1 MKARSQK
8 SKVRSQ
14 KERYFLL
21 KPAFV
26 FCWLLIISY
35 PSLVISQDIH
45 FSHFNFSPLNQN
57 PANTNLF
64 NGDYRFVGNYK
75 NQWPTVPVKFNT
87 FSASAEMNFVTLS
100 NNDRVGGGLL
110 FYFDRVGDSRFTSL
124 NTALSFSYTY
134 NFGKRSEHALVY
146 GIQFGVANRSFNYA
160 NLNFDNQWNGDAF
173 DANIPANEQY
183 SNTRINYFDLG
194 TGLAYRWDKNER
206 TNVTFGFSVMHLN
219 QPRQT
224 FYTDNTV
231 KLNPRFT
238 LHTRGQVKVSK
249 RVDIVPEA
257 MWQMQDTKQEFV
269 FGAHAKYYMPVKIPH
284 NIALNAG
291 AYGRVT
297 DAFWL
302 FAGMDF
308 DNLQVNL
315 SYDINLTGLR
325 AASRYNGGIEVSVI
339 YILAKVKNIS
349 KPVCPSFL

>member
-1 MKARSQK
+1 M
-8 SKVRSQ
+8 
-14 KERYFLL
+14 L
-21 KPAFV
+21 K
-26 FCWLLIISY
+26 WLLLFATFICHLSI
-35 PSLVISQDIH
+35 VHSQDIH

-64 NGDYRFVGNYK
+64 NADYRFVANYK

-110 FYFDRVGDSRFTSL
+110 FYFDRVGDSRFTTL

-134 NFGKRSEHALVY
+134 NFGKRSEYALVY
-146 GIQFGVANRSFNYA
+146 GIQFGMANKSFNYA
-160 NLNFDNQWNGDAF
+160 NLNFDNQWNGDVF
-173 DANIPANEQY
+173 NANIPADESY
-183 SNTRINYFDLG
+183 SNTHINYFDLG

-206 TNVTFGFSVMHLN
+206 TNVTVGFSVMHLN

-224 FYTDNTV
+224 FYTDNSV

-238 LHTRGQVKVSK
+238 LHTRGQVKVAK

-269 FGAHAKYYMPVKIPH
+269 LGAHAKYYMPVKIPH
-284 NIALNAG
+284 TIALNIG
-291 AYGRVT
+291 AYGRIV
-297 DAFWL
+297 DAGWL
-302 FAGMDF
+302 FAGVDF

-315 SYDINLTGLR
+315 SYDINLTALK
-325 AASRYNGGIEVSVI
+325 AASRYNGGLELSVI

-349 KPVCPSFL
+349 KPVCPAFL